1 MKRMRA
7 LRGVSRRFLPSLARA
22 GGFTLVELIVVLILI
37 GVLTVIAL
45 AKLSSAS
52 SFEALG
58 YFNRVQALTRYAQKV
73 AVAQRRPVF
82 VVDNAGAIAVCY
94 DAGCASAVADP
105 GGSGGL
111 AASLPSGV
119 AYAFSAGTFH
129 FDGLGRP
136 SPNAAHTIT
145 ITASGEPARVVAIE
159 AETGYVHQ

>member
-1 MKRMRA
+1 MLKREELSAERIEQIVA
-7 LRGVSRRFLPSLARA
+7 DARKAGYDFFLSQEEREASLK
-22 GGFTLVELIVVLILI
+22 E
-37 GVLTVIAL
+37 
-45 AKLSSAS
+45 
-52 SFEALG
+52 
-58 YFNRVQALTRYAQKV
+58 ALTRYAQKV